1 MLKTK
6 KILSVLLS
14 LLMAFGTFSVAA
26 FAESN
31 TISAISIDVDI
42 EAGMT
47 PNDIAEYVTI
57 NSDGIEFDD
66 DDGNT
71 PVSVYF
77 SDSDDV
83 FDQDTAF
90 ENDIKYDIY
99 FYFKLAEGYALD
111 DTIKYVT
118 VNGKKTDDFYIYASE
133 DFNEI
138 NIYLDD
144 FVINA
149 EPYTGAMIEKAEITV
164 DTNIAGTYINDYES
178 YIDILT
184 KELQFE
190 DNYGDLAV
198 YVYDENGDRVVK
210 QFKSGE
216 TYTLYVYL
224 APKDGKVLAD
234 YVEGYING
242 EEISVYTNYWYPG
255 EDYGDIK
262 VDYVEFNFELTVDG
276 EKQFTIFERIINF
289 FRNLFDKFL
298 DFFRIHPMPVK

>member
-6 KILSVLLS
+6 KILSVLFS
-14 LLMAFGTFSVAA
+14 LVMMFCTFSVAA

-31 TISAISIDVDI
+31 TVSAISIDVDI

-57 NSDGIEFDD
+57 NSEGLEFDD
-66 DDGNT
+66 DDSNT

-77 SDSDDV
+77 SDSGDWLSQEV
-83 FDQDTAF
+83 AF
-90 ENDIKYDIY
+90 ENDIAYDIY
-99 FYFKLAEGYALD
+99 FYFKVSEGYEFD
-111 DTIKYVT
+111 DSIKYVT
-118 VNGKKTDDFYIYASE
+118 INGKKTDNFYFYDSE
-133 DFNEI
+133 DFRVI
-138 NIYLDD
+138 TIYLYA
-144 FVINA
+144 FIINA
-149 EPYTGAMIEKAEITV
+149 EPYTDAMIEKAEITV

>member
-14 LLMAFGTFSVAA
+14 LLMVFGTFSVAA

-31 TISAISIDVDI
+31 TVSAISIDVDI

-47 PNDIAEYVTI
+47 PNDIAEFVTI
-57 NSDGIEFDD
+57 NSEGLELDD

-71 PVSVYF
+71 PVYVYF

-83 FDQDTAF
+83 LDQDAAF

-133 DFNEI
+133 YFNEI

-149 EPYTGAMIEKAEITV
+149 EPYTGDMIEKAEITV
-164 DTNIAGTYINDYES
+164 DTNIAGTYVNDYES
-178 YIDILT
+178 YIHILT

-190 DNYGDLAV
+190 DNYDDLAV
-198 YVYDENGDRVVK
+198 FVYDENGDRVVK

-224 APKDGKVLAD
+224 APKDGKVLAG
-234 YVEGYING
+234 YVEGYLNG
-242 EEISVYTNYWYPG
+242 EEVSATTDYWYPDSAG
-255 EDYGDIK
+255 GDVK
-262 VDYVEFNFELTVDG
+262 VDYIEFCFEITVEG
-276 EKQFTIFERIINF
+276 EKQISIFERIINF
-289 FRNLFDKFL
+289 FRNLFDMFL
-298 DFFRIHPMPVK
+298 DFFRIRPMPGK